1 MSVIGA
7 SAPAPADVLLAD
19 GSIAVIRPLLP
30 DDGPALHELHEQVSD
45 EAIRMRFFTT
55 GRHAAHT
62 YVDHVLGD
70 PRTLALV
77 AERHGRLVGLATVE
91 PITPTRSEVAF
102 LVADEMRGQGVG
114 TLLLE
119 HVAALALARGITEL
133 EADVLTENHAMLRV
147 FSDAGYTN
155 QRTFDIGTVV
165 LTLGTGATPESRQ
178 RADDREFRAESLSL
192 QSMLRPS
199 SVAVVGARSDGTG
212 IGATV
217 LRSVVEAGFRG
228 SVVAIHPRV
237 TELAGV
243 PTYASLLD
251 VRGGLDLVVICVPAG
266 LVLDVFRDAVAAGV
280 RAAVIVSSGFG
291 ELGEEGARIQHDLV
305 TLARAH
311 DVRMVGPNCLGLLCN
326 HPDVR
331 LNATFHSSV
340 PPFGGLAVASQSGGV
355 GIVMMDLARE
365 LGLGVHTFV
374 SLGNKADVSSNDLLA
389 AWYDDPEVTAAA
401 LYLESFGNSAKFAR
415 FARRFARRKPLLAVV
430 GGRSAGGSRAGAS
443 HTAAAATPSVGVDA
457 LFTQAGVIGCR
468 DAEDLARTAILLT
481 EQPLPAGRRL
491 AILSNAGG
499 MGVLA
504 ADAAADD
511 GFEVPEFSA
520 DLQRRLGELVHGTT
534 GTSNPVDAGA
544 GVSPTQLADMFVTV
558 LGSGEVDAVLV
569 VPVATGV
576 TDGSGTMTELVR
588 ARAQYPE
595 IPVVGVPLGGLP
607 DAASAETPI
616 TTYKTTASALRALG
630 RAVRYAE
637 WLADEPGPSQPSDS
651 ARLVEAR
658 DWVHRTMAGAATSW
672 LDATQSA
679 DLLESFGIPLLGRT
693 AHSSAEAVDCAIHL
707 GFPVAVKVTDP
718 GVVHKTELG
727 LVRTGLQTRGQV
739 RQAYRDFRTA
749 VGHAPEMLVQPMAS
763 GTEIALGL
771 VRDPSMGPLVMVAS
785 GGVATDVWD
794 DRVFLVPPVSPA
806 EAARAIDSLR
816 ISRLLKGFRGAPAGD
831 IAGLCGS
838 RDRPRST
845 GRRRPRGGRAR
856 SQPRDRQRGRVCRRG
871 REGAARHTGRARRL
885 SPAAASPRALGPARR
900 GPPPGRRGPG
910 RRRCA

>member
-1 MSVIGA
+1 MSLT
-7 SAPAPADVLLAD
+7 SELKPADVLLAD
-19 GSIAVIRPLLP
+19 GSIAVVRALLP
-30 DDGPALHELHEQVSD
+30 GDGPGLHELHEQVSD
-45 EAIRMRFFTT
+45 EAIRMRFFSVA
-55 GRHAAHT
+55 RHAAHV
-62 YVDHVLGD
+62 YVDHVLD
-70 PRTLALV
+70 DSETLALV
-77 AERHGRLVGLATVE
+77 AEKHGRLIGLATAE
-91 PITPTRSEVAF
+91 PMTPTRSEVAF
-102 LVADEMRGQGVG
+102 LVADEARGQGVG

-119 HVAALALARGITEL
+119 HLAARALALGITEL
-133 EADVLTENHAMLRV
+133 EADVLTENHGMLTV
-147 FSDAGYTN
+147 FSDAGYTS
-155 QRTFDIGTVV
+155 QRAFDMGTVV
-165 LTLGTGATPESRQ
+165 LTLGTGATHTTTERS
-178 RADDREFRAESLSL
+178 DEREFRSEARS
-192 QSMLRPS
+192 LRPLLRPT

-217 LRSVVEAGFRG
+217 LRSVTAAGFQGR
-228 SVVAIHPRV
+228 VVAIHPRAQ
-237 TELAGV
+237 ELAGV

-251 VRGGLDLVVICVPAG
+251 VPEELDLVVICVPAG

-291 ELGEEGARIQHDLV
+291 ELGEEGARIQHDVV

-311 DVRMVGPNCLGLLCN
+311 DVRVVGPNCLGLLCN
-326 HPDVR
+326 HPDLT
-331 LNATFHSSV
+331 LNATFHSAV
-340 PPFGGLAVASQSGGV
+340 PPTGGLAVASQSGGV
-355 GIVMMDLARE
+355 GIVLMDLARE

-389 AWYDDPEVTAAA
+389 AWYDDDEVTAAA

-443 HTAAAATPSVGVDA
+443 HTAAAATPGVGVDA
-457 LFTQAGVIGCR
+457 LFAQAGVIGCR
-468 DAEDLARTAILLT
+468 DAEDLARTAVLLT
-481 EQPLPAGRRL
+481 EQPLPGGRRL

-504 ADAAADD
+504 ADAAAEE

-520 DLQRRLGELVHGTT
+520 DLQRRLGELVNGTT

-544 GVSPTQLADMFVTV
+544 GVSPTQLADMFAAV

-588 ARAQYPE
+588 ARALHPE

-607 DAASAETPI
+607 AAAPATPPI
-616 TTYKTTASALRALG
+616 TTYRTNASALRALG

-637 WLADEPGPSQPSDS
+637 WLAEEQAPPLPSDP

-658 DWVHRTMAGAATSW
+658 EQVRVTLAGVESRW
-672 LDATQSA
+672 LDAGQGA
-679 DLLESFGIPLLGRT
+679 ELLGGWGIPLLGRA
-693 AHSSAEAVDCAIHL
+693 AHSATEAMDAASSA

-727 LVRTGLQTRGQV
+727 LVRTGLRTRDQV
-739 RQAYRDFRTA
+739 RQAYRDFRAA
-749 VGHAPEMLVQPMAS
+749 VGHAPQVLVQPMVS

-794 DRVFLVPPVSPA
+794 DRAFLVPPVSEA
-806 EAARAIDSLR
+806 EAARAIGSLR
-816 ISRLLKGFRGAPAGD
+816 ISRLLAGFRGEPAGD
-831 IAGLCGS
+831 LTGLIGLV
-838 RDRPRST
+838 T
-845 GRRRPRGGRAR
+845 
-856 SQPRDRQRGRVCRRG
+856 
-871 REGAARHTGRARRL
+871 
-885 SPAAASPRALGPARR
+885 ALGRLAVDVPEVAELDLNPVMVSADGCAVVDAKVRLATPI
-900 GPPPGRRGPG
+900 GPDVHAPRQLRPVS
-910 RRRCA
+910 